1 MQAVAWCIQ
10 HLTESS
16 SEARDTVR
24 ENGTLPLLVGIL
36 KSSAEP
42 SARERA
48 AWAICNT
55 ATKNAEN
62 KAAFRSAALP
72 SQKLAWLVRR
82 NTQLAVSDSCM
93 AHAGS
98 RS

>member
-1 MQAVAWCIQ
+1 MMRFDWMQAVAWCIQ
-10 HLTESS
+10 HLTDSS
-16 SEARDTVR
+16 PEARDAVR

-36 KSSAEP
+36 KSPADA

-62 KAAFRSAALP
+62 RAAFR
-72 SQKLAWLVRR
+72 
-82 NTQLAVSDSCM
+82 
-93 AHAGS
+93 
-98 RS
+98 